1 LGASDEWSQWRNRLL
16 LPQNVVAGFVL
27 QIDGGAYRVAG
38 QKDEQLRFQAR
49 LLDAV
54 GQSVIATDLEGKVL
68 YWNRAAEELY
78 GWSSEE
84 ALGHRLRDLT
94 LSEELL
100 DQAEVVAS
108 HLRAGRTWSGETL
121 LRRKDG
127 SHVSVLGTATPF
139 FDDRGNPA
147 GMIGVSTDISERKA
161 LEAELERRASHD
173 LLTALPNRHTFVDRL
188 GQALLRTK
196 RGKEGRKVGV
206 LFMDLDRFKTI
217 NDSLGHEAGDRLLV
231 TVAERLRN
239 RLRNEDVLAR
249 FGGDE
254 FAVLLE
260 EVADA
265 SETIRV
271 AQRIAES
278 LREPF
283 TVNDH
288 QVNLSTSVGIALG
301 SAHTNDDPEGMLRN
315 ADAAMYKAKEQG
327 LGRYAVFDPA
337 MQTRAQERLELE
349 AELRRALE
357 QGEFVLHYQPEV
369 SLHDGS
375 MVGFEALLRWQHPER
390 GLLKPSAFVPLAEET
405 DVIAPIGRWVLEE
418 ACQQAKR
425 WEEEHPLASPMTME
439 VNLSARQLA
448 RRGLAQT
455 VEEALTRAGV
465 EAHTLALDITETVL
479 IKASEDDAHALEALK
494 KMGIRLSL
502 DDFGTGYSSLSYL
515 KRLPVD
521 LVKVDRTFVKEL
533 GEKATDTAVVRM
545 IIDLCHTLGIEVL
558 AEGVETSEQAALLR
572 DMGCD
577 LGQGYYFAG
586 PLRSEE
592 LAEQL
597 PKAFPP

>member
-1 LGASDEWSQWRNRLL
+1 MEVHILARKEE
-16 LPQNVVAGFVL
+16 
-27 QIDGGAYRVAG
+27 
-38 QKDEQLRFQAR
+38 EQLRFQAK
-49 LLDAV
+49 LLEAV
-54 GQSVIATDLEGKVL
+54 GQSIIATDLEGKVL
-68 YWNRAAEELY
+68 YWNSAAEELY

-84 ALGHRLRDLT
+84 ALGRRLRDLT

-100 DQAEVVAS
+100 DQAEVVVS

-127 SHVSVLGTATPF
+127 SFVPVLGTATPF
-139 FDDRGNPA
+139 FDDRGHPA

-173 LLTALPNRHTFVDRL
+173 LLTGLYNRRVFVDRL
-188 GQALLRTK
+188 GQALLRTTRRK
-196 RGKEGRKVGV
+196 NSLKVGV

-217 NDSLGHEAGDRLLV
+217 NDYLGHEAGDRLLV
-231 TVAERLRN
+231 TVAERFKQ
-239 RLRNEDVLAR
+239 RLRPDDVLAR

-260 EVADA
+260 NVENPSEV
-265 SETIRV
+265 IRV
-271 AQRIAES
+271 AQRIGEA
-278 LREPF
+278 LQEPL
-283 TVNDH
+283 TVDDH
-288 QVNLSTSVGIALG
+288 QVSVSTSVGIALG
-301 SAHTNDDPEGMLRN
+301 TAHANDDPEGMLRE
-315 ADAAMYKAKEQG
+315 ADVAMYRAKEQG
-327 LGRYAVFDPA
+327 PGHYAVFDPA
-337 MQTRAQERLELE
+337 MQTRAQERIELE

-357 QGEFVLHYQPEV
+357 QGEFVLFYQPEV
-369 SLHDGS
+369 SLHNGS

-405 DVIAPIGRWVLEE
+405 DLITPIGTWVLEE
-418 ACQQAKR
+418 ACRQAKR
-425 WEEEHPLASPMTME
+425 WEEEHLPAPPATME

-455 VEEALTRAGV
+455 VEEALRRANLA
-465 EAHTLALDITETVL
+465 AHALALDITETVL
-479 IKASEDDAHALEALK
+479 IGASEHNAQALEALK
-494 KMGIRLSL
+494 KMGIRLYL

-521 LVKVDRTFVKEL
+521 RVKVDRTFVKGL
-533 GEKATDTAVVRM
+533 GGNATDTALVRM

-558 AEGVETSEQAALLR
+558 AEGVETSDQAALLK

-577 LGQGYYFAG
+577 LGQGYYFAR

-597 PKAFPP
+597 PKAFLP

>member
-1 LGASDEWSQWRNRLL
+1 MEVQI
-16 LPQNVVAGFVL
+16 VAT
-27 QIDGGAYRVAG
+27 
-38 QKDEQLRFQAR
+38 KEEEQLRFQAK
-49 LLDAV
+49 LLEAV
-54 GQSVIATDLEGKVL
+54 GQSIIATDLEGKVL
-68 YWNRAAEELY
+68 YWNKAAEELY

-84 ALGHRLRDLT
+84 ALGRRLRDLT

-127 SHVSVLGTATPF
+127 SYVSVLGTATPF
-139 FDDRGNPA
+139 FDDRGHPA

-173 LLTALPNRHTFVDRL
+173 LLTGLYNRRVFVDRL
-188 GQALLRTK
+188 GQALLRTRRQK
-196 RGKEGRKVGV
+196 NSLKVGV

-217 NDSLGHEAGDRLLV
+217 NDSLGHEAGDRLLE
-231 TVAERLRN
+231 TVARRLKHQ
-239 RLRNEDVLAR
+239 LRPEDVLGR

-260 EVADA
+260 TVENPSEV
-265 SETIRV
+265 IRV
-271 AQRIAES
+271 AQRIAET
-278 LREPF
+278 LQEPF

-288 QVNLSTSVGIALG
+288 QVSVSTSVGIALG
-301 SAHTNDDPEGMLRN
+301 TAHANDDPEGMLRE
-315 ADAAMYKAKEQG
+315 ADVAMYRAKEQG
-327 LGRYAVFDPA
+327 PGRYAVFDPA

-357 QGEFVLHYQPEV
+357 QGEFVLYYQPEV
-369 SLHDGS
+369 SLHNGS

-405 DVIAPIGRWVLEE
+405 DLITPIGRWVLEE
-418 ACQQAKR
+418 ACRQAKR
-425 WEEEHPLASPMTME
+425 WEEEHLPAPPATME

-455 VEEALTRAGV
+455 VEEALRRTDLA
-465 EAHTLALDITETVL
+465 AHALALDITETVL
-479 IKASEDDAHALEALK
+479 IGASEHNAQALEALK
-494 KMGIRLSL
+494 KMGIRLYL

-521 LVKVDRTFVKEL
+521 RVKVDRTFVKGL
-533 GEKATDTAVVRM
+533 GGNATDTALVRM
-545 IIDLCHTLGIEVL
+545 IIELCHTLGIEVL
-558 AEGVETSEQAALLR
+558 AEGVETSDQAALLK

-577 LGQGYYFAG
+577 LGQGYYFAR

-597 PKAFPP
+597 PEAFLP

>member
-1 LGASDEWSQWRNRLL
+1 ME
-16 LPQNVVAGFVL
+16 VHIVAGK
-27 QIDGGAYRVAG
+27 
-38 QKDEQLRFQAR
+38 KDEQLRFQAR

-68 YWNRAAEELY
+68 YWNRAAEEIF

-84 ALGHRLRDLT
+84 ALGRSLRDLIA
-94 LSEELL
+94 SEESLEK
-100 DQAEVVAS
+100 AEEVGS
-108 HLRAGRTWSGETL
+108 ELRAGRTWSGETL

-127 SHVSVLGTATPF
+127 SYVAVLGTATPL
-139 FDDRGNPA
+139 FDDRGSLV

-161 LEAELERRASHD
+161 LEDELERRASHD
-173 LLTALPNRHTFVDRL
+173 PLTGLPNRHAFVERI

-206 LFMDLDRFKTI
+206 LFMDLDGFKNV

-231 TVAERLRN
+231 AVAERLKN
-239 RLRNEDVLAR
+239 RLRSEDVLAR

-260 EVADA
+260 EAADA
-265 SETIRV
+265 SEALRV

-301 SAHTNDDPEGMLRN
+301 SAHTNDDPERMLRN
-315 ADAAMYKAKEQG
+315 ADAAMYRAKEQG
-327 LGRYAVFDPA
+327 PGRYAAFDPA

-349 AELRRALE
+349 TELRRALE
-357 QGEFVLHYQPEV
+357 QGEFVLYYQPEV
-369 SLHDGS
+369 SLHNGK

-390 GLLKPSAFVPLAEET
+390 GLLKPSAFMPIAEET
-405 DVIAPIGRWVLEE
+405 DLIVPIGRWVLEE

-425 WEEEHPLASPMTME
+425 WEEKYPSAPPTTME
-439 VNLSARQLA
+439 VNLSSRQLA
-448 RRGLAQT
+448 RRGLVRT
-455 VEEALTRAGV
+455 IEEALTRAGV
-465 EAHTLALDITETVL
+465 EAHTLALDLTETVL
-479 IKASEDDAHALEALK
+479 IKASEDDAQALETLK
-494 KMGIRLSL
+494 KMGIRLYL

-515 KRLPVD
+515 MHLPVD
-521 LVKVDRTFVKEL
+521 LVKVDRPFVKGL
-533 GEKATDTAVVRM
+533 GEKATDTALVRM
-545 IIDLCHTLGIEVL
+545 IIDLCHTLGLEVL

-577 LGQGYYFAG
+577 MGQGYYFAG
-586 PLRSEE
+586 PLPGEE

-597 PKAFPP
+597 PKAFLP

>member
-1 LGASDEWSQWRNRLL
+1 LFCRSMEVHLVASKEE
-16 LPQNVVAGFVL
+16 
-27 QIDGGAYRVAG
+27 
-38 QKDEQLRFQAR
+38 EQLRFQAK

-68 YWNRAAEELY
+68 YWNRGAQELY
-78 GWSSEE
+78 GWSPGE
-84 ALGHRLRDLT
+84 ALERNLRVLT
-94 LSEELL
+94 VPEELL
-100 DQAEVVAS
+100 DQAEAIRS
-108 HLRAGRTWSGETL
+108 ELWAGRTWSGEML

-139 FDDRGNPA
+139 FDDRGNLA

-173 LLTALPNRHTFVDRL
+173 PLTGLPNRHTLVDRL

-206 LFMDLDRFKTI
+206 LFMDLDGFKTI

-231 TVAERLRN
+231 TVAERLRK
-239 RLRNEDVLAR
+239 RLRPEDVLAR

-301 SAHTNDDPEGMLRN
+301 SAHTKDDPEGMLRN

-327 LGRYAVFDPA
+327 LGCYAVFDPA

-357 QGEFVLHYQPEV
+357 QGEFVLYYQPEV
-369 SLHDGS
+369 SLYNGS
-375 MVGFEALLRWQHPER
+375 MVGLEALLRWQHPER

-418 ACQQAKR
+418 ACRQAKR
-425 WEEEHPLASPMTME
+425 WEEEHPLASPITME
-439 VNLSARQLA
+439 VNLSSKQLRRRELA
-448 RRGLAQT
+448 RT

-479 IKASEDDAHALEALK
+479 IGASEHNAQALEALK

-521 LVKVDRTFVKEL
+521 RVKVDRSFVKGL
-533 GEKATDTAVVRM
+533 GGNATDTAVVRM
-545 IIDLCHTLGIEVL
+545 IIELCHTLGVEVL
-558 AEGVETSEQAALLR
+558 AEGVETSEQAALLK

-577 LGQGYYFAG
+577 VGQGYYFAR

-597 PKAFPP
+597 PEPFLQ

>member
-1 LGASDEWSQWRNRLL
+1 
-16 LPQNVVAGFVL
+16 
-27 QIDGGAYRVAG
+27 
-38 QKDEQLRFQAR
+38 
-49 LLDAV
+49 
-54 GQSVIATDLEGKVL
+54 
-68 YWNRAAEELY
+68 
-78 GWSSEE
+78 
-84 ALGHRLRDLT
+84 
-94 LSEELL
+94 
-100 DQAEVVAS
+100 
-108 HLRAGRTWSGETL
+108 
-121 LRRKDG
+121 
-127 SHVSVLGTATPF
+127 VSVLGTATPF
-139 FDDRGNPA
+139 FDDRGNLA

-161 LEAELERRASHD
+161 LEEELERRASHD
-173 LLTALPNRHTFVDRL
+173 PLTGLPNRHTFVDRL
-188 GQALLRTK
+188 GMALLRTK

-206 LFMDLDRFKTI
+206 LFMDLDGFKNV

-231 TVAERLRN
+231 TVAERLKK
-239 RLRNEDVLAR
+239 RLRPEDVLAR

-260 EVADA
+260 EVEDA

-271 AQRIAES
+271 AQRIAEA

-301 SAHTNDDPEGMLRN
+301 SAQAKDDPEGMLRE
-315 ADAAMYKAKEQG
+315 ADVAMYRAKEQG
-327 LGRYAVFDPA
+327 PGRFAVFDPD
-337 MQTRAQERLELE
+337 MQTRAQERVELE

-357 QGEFVLHYQPEV
+357 QGEFVLYYQPEV
-369 SLHDGS
+369 SLYNGS
-375 MVGFEALLRWQHPER
+375 MVGLEALLRWQHPEK

-418 ACQQAKR
+418 ACRQAKR

-439 VNLSARQLA
+439 VNLSSKQLRRRELA
-448 RRGLAQT
+448 RT

-465 EAHTLALDITETVL
+465 EAHTLALDITESVL
-479 IKASEDDAHALEALK
+479 IGASEHNAQALEALK

-521 LVKVDRTFVKEL
+521 RVKVDRTFVKGL
-533 GEKATDTAVVRM
+533 GENATDTAVVRM
-545 IIDLCHTLGIEVL
+545 IIDLCHILGVEVL
-558 AEGVETSEQAALLR
+558 AEGVETSEQAVLLK

-577 LGQGYYFAG
+577 LGQGYYFAR

-597 PKAFPP
+597 PEAFLQ

>member
-1 LGASDEWSQWRNRLL
+1 LFCRSMEVHLVASKGE
-16 LPQNVVAGFVL
+16 
-27 QIDGGAYRVAG
+27 
-38 QKDEQLRFQAR
+38 EQLRFQAK

-68 YWNRAAEELY
+68 YWNRAAEGLY

-127 SHVSVLGTATPF
+127 SYVSVLGTVTPF
-139 FDDRGNPA
+139 FDDRGNLA

-173 LLTALPNRHTFVDRL
+173 PLMGLPNRHTFVDRL

-327 LGRYAVFDPA
+327 PGRYAVFDPA

-357 QGEFVLHYQPEV
+357 QGEFVLYYQPEV
-369 SLHDGS
+369 SLYNGS
-375 MVGFEALLRWQHPER
+375 MVGLEALLRWQHPER

-405 DVIAPIGRWVLEE
+405 DLIAPIGRWVLEE
-418 ACQQAKR
+418 ACRQAKR

-439 VNLSARQLA
+439 VNLSPKQVRRRELA
-448 RRGLAQT
+448 RT
-455 VEEALTRAGV
+455 VEEALTRADV

-479 IKASEDDAHALEALK
+479 IGASEHNAQALEALK

-521 LVKVDRTFVKEL
+521 RVKVDRTFVKGL
-533 GEKATDTAVVRM
+533 GGNATDTAVVRM
-545 IIDLCHTLGIEVL
+545 IIDLCHTLGVEVL

-577 LGQGYYFAG
+577 LGQGYYFAR
-586 PLRSEE
+586 PLPGEE

-597 PKAFPP
+597 PEAFLQ

>member
-1 LGASDEWSQWRNRLL
+1 ME
-16 LPQNVVAGFVL
+16 VHIVAG
-27 QIDGGAYRVAG
+27 
-38 QKDEQLRFQAR
+38 KEEEQLRFQAK
-49 LLDAV
+49 LLEAV
-54 GQSVIATDLEGKVL
+54 GQSVIATDLEGKVV
-68 YWNRAAEELY
+68 YWNRGAEELY

-84 ALGHRLRDLT
+84 ALERMLRELT
-94 LSEELL
+94 VPEELV

-108 HLRAGRTWSGETL
+108 HLRAGRNWSGETL

-127 SHVSVLGTATPF
+127 SYVSVLGTATPF

-173 LLTALPNRHTFVDRL
+173 LLTGLYNRRVFVDRL
-188 GQALLRTK
+188 GQALLRSRRRRK
-196 RGKEGRKVGV
+196 NSPKVGV

-217 NDSLGHEAGDRLLV
+217 NDSLGHEAGDRFLV
-231 TVAERLRN
+231 TVAERFKQQLRP
-239 RLRNEDVLAR
+239 EDVLAR

-260 EVADA
+260 TVENPSEV
-265 SETIRV
+265 IRV
-271 AQRIAES
+271 AQRIADT
-278 LREPF
+278 LQEPF
-283 TVNDH
+283 TVDDH
-288 QVNLSTSVGIALG
+288 QVSVSTSVGIALG
-301 SAHTNDDPEGMLRN
+301 TAHANDDPEGMLRE
-315 ADAAMYKAKEQG
+315 ADVAMYRAKEQG
-327 LGRYAVFDPA
+327 PGRYAVFDPA

-357 QGEFVLHYQPEV
+357 QGEFVLYYLPEV
-369 SLHDGS
+369 SLHNGS

-405 DVIAPIGRWVLEE
+405 DLITPIGRWVLEE
-418 ACQQAKR
+418 ACRQAKR
-425 WEEEHPLASPMTME
+425 WEEEHLPAPPATMQ

-448 RRGLAQT
+448 RRGLPQT
-455 VEEALTRAGV
+455 VEEALRRADL
-465 EAHTLALDITETVL
+465 EAHALALDITETVL
-479 IKASEDDAHALEALK
+479 IGASEHNAQALEALK
-494 KMGIRLSL
+494 KMGIRLYL

-521 LVKVDRTFVKEL
+521 RVKVDRTFVNGL
-533 GEKATDTAVVRM
+533 GGNATDTALVRM
-545 IIDLCHTLGIEVL
+545 IIELCHTLGIEVL
-558 AEGVETSEQAALLR
+558 AEGVETSAQATLLR

-577 LGQGYYFAG
+577 LGQAYYFAR

-597 PKAFPP
+597 PEDFLP